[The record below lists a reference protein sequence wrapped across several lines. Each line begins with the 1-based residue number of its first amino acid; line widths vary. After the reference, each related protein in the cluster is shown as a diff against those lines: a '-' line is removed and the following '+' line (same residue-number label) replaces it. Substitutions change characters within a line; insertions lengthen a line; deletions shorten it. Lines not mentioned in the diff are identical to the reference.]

1 MSNRRSR
8 KIAATTAALYVR
20 VSALESQS
28 ESELSLEQQERQLR
42 ALAAAAG
49 YAEEEIVV
57 VRERTTASKVQP
69 ALEQLLDE
77 LDAGA
82 HAALF
87 VDKTDRLTRT
97 GMVDAVRI
105 AERAEGNGWRLVIGN
120 VGADTTTAAGRIVLA
135 VLAEIAREE
144 SKIKSA
150 RMRSYHAA
158 RRARG
163 QIAGVHYGVKS
174 TTSAQDAE
182 PIVAAWIAGE
192 SYAGIARRLTEE
204 QGRPWHATQVR
215 RIVRAHSVQP
225 LDLAA

>member
-1 MSNRRSR
+1 MTKRQSR
-8 KIAATTAALYVR
+8 KPAPTTAALYVR
-20 VSALESQS
+20 VSAVESQS

-42 ALAAAAG
+42 ALAVAAG
-49 YAEEEIVV
+49 YAEEELVV
-57 VRERTTASKVQP
+57 IRERHTASKTQP
-69 ALEQLLDE
+69 ALEELLAA
-77 LDAGA
+77 LDAGG

-150 RMRSYHAA
+150 RMVAYHSA

-163 QIAGVHYGVKS
+163 EIAGVHYGTRN
-174 TTSAQDAE
+174 TTAAEEAE
-182 PIVAAWIAGE
+182 PIVAAWIEGK
-192 SYAGIARRLTEE
+192 SYAAIARDLEAQ

-215 RIVRAHSVQP
+215 RIVRAHSVMP
-225 LDLAA
+225 LAAAA

>member
-1 MSNRRSR
+1 MSKRQSR

-20 VSALESQS
+20 VSAQESQS
-28 ESELSLEQQERQLR
+28 ESELSLEQQERTLR
-42 ALAAAAG
+42 AMAEANG
-49 YAEEEIVV
+49 YTELVV
-57 VRERTTASKVQP
+57 IRERHTASKSQP
-69 ALEQLLDE
+69 ALEQLLDQ

-87 VDKTDRLTRT
+87 VDQTDRLTRT

-105 AERAEGNGWRLVIGN
+105 AERAESNDWRLVIGN

-135 VLAEIAREE
+135 VLAEVAREE
-144 SKIKSA
+144 SKIKSR

-163 QIAGVHYGVKS
+163 QVAGVHYGPRS

-192 SYAGIARRLTEE
+192 TYAGIARRLTEE

-225 LDLAA
+225 LAA

>member
-1 MSNRRSR
+1 MNKRQSR
-8 KIAATTAALYVR
+8 KPAATTAALYVR

-42 ALAAAAG
+42 ALAVAAG
-49 YAEEEIVV
+49 YAEEELVV
-57 VRERTTASKVQP
+57 VRERTTASKTQP
-69 ALEQLLDE
+69 ALEELLDA
-77 LDAGA
+77 LDAGG

-87 VDKTDRLTRT
+87 VDKCDRLTRT

-105 AERAEGNGWRLVIGN
+105 AERAERADWRLVIGN

-150 RMRSYHAA
+150 RMVAYHSA

-163 QIAGVHYGVKS
+163 EVAGVHYGARN
-174 TTSAQDAE
+174 TTTAEEAE
-182 PIVAAWIAGE
+182 PIVAAWLAGK
-192 SYAGIARRLTEE
+192 SYAAIARELQQE
-204 QGRPWHATQVR
+204 QGRPWCATQVR
-215 RIVRAHSVQP
+215 RIVRAHSVSP
-225 LDLAA
+225 LAVAA